1 MYLLSYFRNF
11 SYQRNKTQHG
21 WHFPAR
27 LPGTSL
33 VWEEVK
39 ENGLWNQT
47 FLGQNSSFT
56 THRSGA
62 WEEENER
69 GLGSFQLLML
79 LIYFL
84 TEIQFTSYKIHPVF
98 LKPTYFVGYL
108 VPDTFLHSTR
118 A

>member
-1 MYLLSYFRNF
+1 MDGIS
-11 SYQRNKTQHG
+11 
-21 WHFPAR
+21 
-27 LPGTSL
+27 LPGYLEPS
-33 VWEEVK
+33 WYGEVK

-84 TEIQFTSYKIHPVF
+84 TEIQFTYYKIQPVF
-98 LKPTYFVGYL
+98 FKTTYFVGYL